1 MTEIFDRQD
10 LRNHSQVFKDR
21 LDAGRVLGE
30 MLHPGY
36 AGRKDVFLLGIPM
49 GGVPVAVTIAGM
61 LGCPMDLIVVRK
73 IQVPGNTEAGFGAM
87 TTDGDVFYNEPL
99 MARLAL
105 TEEQIRR
112 QSEKVRCEL
121 ADRDQRLRAGR
132 PLPDLE
138 GKTAILVDDGLASGF
153 TMKASIF
160 LADKR
165 RAAKTVVAVPT
176 APLRS
181 IHFLEGAVQEIYCAN
196 VRGGMSF
203 AVADAYEIW
212 HDLSESE
219 VLGLLSGGGGA
230 SR

>member
-1 MTEIFDRQD
+1 MTEIFDRRD
-10 LRNHSQVFKDR
+10 LRNRSRIFKDR
-21 LDAGRVLGE
+21 FDAGRVLGE

-36 AGRKDVFLLGIPM
+36 AGRKDVFLLSIPM

-61 LGCPMDLIVVRK
+61 LGCPMDLVVVRK
-73 IQVPGNTEAGFGAM
+73 IQIPGNTEAGFGAM

-99 MARLAL
+99 MARLGL
-105 TEEQIRR
+105 TEEQIQR
-112 QSEKVRCEL
+112 QADKVRREL
-121 ADRDQRLRAGR
+121 AERDRRLRAGR

-138 GKTAILVDDGLASGF
+138 GKTVVLVDDGLASGY

-165 RAAKTVVAVPT
+165 KAARTIVAVPT

-196 VRGGMSF
+196 IREAMSF
-203 AVADAYEIW
+203 AVADAYQNW
-212 HDLSESE
+212 YDLTEAE
-219 VLGLLSGGGGA
+219 VLSIFSDAGNA
-230 SR
+230 QR